1 MDIKVCLVSLK
12 YNTHPKF
19 KGGRPWFFAIRF
31 FKVLIKKPDCLRSHK
46 IGFYFENRVL
56 IGCGLQ
62 KRATHSVFR
71 GGQLA
76 VWLALNLR
84 SSCSSRATWV
94 RSTVVR
100 RATTIPARMIPIMP
114 ALINVTR
121 NKTMVLIPRFI

>member
-1 MDIKVCLVSLK
+1 MELLGCYIREGPDSKSISLYIMWGPRTTNSK
-12 YNTHPKF
+12 APKHYLLSNASVFF

-76 VWLALNLR
+76 V
-84 SSCSSRATWV
+84 
-94 RSTVVR
+94 
-100 RATTIPARMIPIMP
+100 
-114 ALINVTR
+114 
-121 NKTMVLIPRFI
+121 